1 MFSTRSGSFLP
12 SNSISWWK
20 ILSLALTNDFNLFQL
35 WVKVWVSGQNWVR
48 KDRQKSINFPRAF
61 ASSFK
66 NESFYAKKDE
76 AHNCT
81 CNECRSGTG
90 FPQVSV
96 GPLGLGTALQQCPPA
111 RTPRNGGWSAAWN
124 SLALDLLQVGQKAS
138 VSLDF
143 SPALGGHCRVKVPQS
158 HSLCGWSIT
167 GPAEPGKAPLA
178 FPRESVG
185 EDHGFPRMLFP
196 WETGLVRVGLELL
209 LHLA

>member
-1 MFSTRSGSFLP
+1 M
-12 SNSISWWK
+12 
-20 ILSLALTNDFNLFQL
+20 
-35 WVKVWVSGQNWVR
+35 
-48 KDRQKSINFPRAF
+48 
-61 ASSFK
+61 
-66 NESFYAKKDE
+66 FYAKKDE

-96 GPLGLGTALQQCPPA
+96 GAPWPGHSTAA
-111 RTPRNGGWSAAWN
+111 VSSSKNAEEWGWSAAWN

-196 WETGLVRVGLELL
+196 WKTGLVRVRLELL

>member
-1 MFSTRSGSFLP
+1 MVKTELERIGKRVST
-12 SNSISWWK
+12 
-20 ILSLALTNDFNLFQL
+20 FQGL
-35 WVKVWVSGQNWVR
+35 LLLVLKMSHFMLRKMRHITAHVMSVGQEPVSH
-48 KDRQKSINFPRAF
+48 K
-61 ASSFK
+61 
-66 NESFYAKKDE
+66 YLL
-76 AHNCT
+76 
-81 CNECRSGTG
+81 
-90 FPQVSV
+90 
-96 GPLGLGTALQQCPPA
+96 GPLGLGTAPQQCPPA

-167 GPAEPGKAPLA
+167 GPAKPGKAPLA

-196 WETGLVRVGLELL
+196 WETGLVRVRLELL